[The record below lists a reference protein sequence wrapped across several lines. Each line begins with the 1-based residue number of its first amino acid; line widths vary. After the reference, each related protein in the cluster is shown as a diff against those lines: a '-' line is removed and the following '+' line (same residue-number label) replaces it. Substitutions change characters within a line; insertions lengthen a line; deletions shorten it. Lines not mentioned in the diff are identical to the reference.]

1 MKKAKIIIIICILMA
16 VLLCVVPIPLKLK
29 DGGTTYLRPI
39 VPIYEI
45 YIYNAEMLD
54 EDEGIIYKK
63 GCGIYIFGIE
73 IYDNT
78 YYVDE

>member
-1 MKKAKIIIIICILMA
+1 MKKTKIIIIICILMA
-16 VLLCVVPIPLKLK
+16 VLLCLVPIPLKLK
-29 DGGTTYLRPI
+29 DGGTIYLRPT

-45 YIYNAEMLD
+45 YIYNAETLD
-54 EDEGIIYKK
+54 EDENLVYEK
-63 GCGIYIFGIE
+63 GCGIYIFGME